1 MGLTLNSNSLTLEAA
16 GGGGG
21 AAAAGL
27 TTAEVNTLIENKS
40 DYEFIKTLELTD
52 TVSTWLITEGID
64 NDKYG
69 GYKYVFE
76 SLRPYSGSYYRF
88 RLKDEN
94 LSTFNL
100 TGAARMGNTSYAY
113 THTSNTPI
121 FHLYGSTQGLTSG
134 SRMFMEVEITY
145 NESHVQGFAKSAM
158 AYPAGYWQHDATGSF
173 ISHNNATFGG
183 IELPDSYRSGT
194 VKIYG
199 RRERSA

>member
-21 AAAAGL
+21 AAGL
-27 TTAEVNTLIENKS
+27 STADVNTLIESKS

-52 TVSTWLITEGID
+52 VVSTWLITEGID

-76 SLRPYSGSYYRF
+76 SLRPYSGSLYRF

-94 LSTFNL
+94 LSTFNV
-100 TGAARMGNTSYAY
+100 TGIAHHSNTSWAY
-113 THTSNTPI
+113 ITTSNTEI
-121 FHLYGSTQGLTSG
+121 FHLYGSTQGLTHS

-145 NESHVQGFAKSAM
+145 NELQVQGFAKSAM
-158 AYPAGYWQHDATGSF
+158 AYPSGYWQHDARGSF
-173 ISHNNATFGG
+173 VSHNNATFGG
-183 IELPDSYRSGT
+183 IELPDSYQSGT

-199 RRERSA
+199 RRKRSA

>member
-21 AAAAGL
+21 GAAGL

-40 DYEFIKTLELTD
+40 DYEFIKTLELTSS
-52 TVSTWLITEGID
+52 VSTWLITEGID

-76 SLRPYSGSYYRF
+76 SLRPDGSAYYRF
-88 RLKDEN
+88 RLKDES

-100 TGAARMGNTSYAY
+100 TGIAHHTNTSYAY
-113 THTSNTPI
+113 SSTSNTPI
-121 FHLYGSTQGLTSG
+121 FHLYGSTQGLTQQ

-145 NESHVQGFAKSAM
+145 NDLYVQGFVKSGI
-158 AYPAGYWQHDATGSF
+158 AYPAGYWQHDARGSF

-183 IELPDSYRSGT
+183 IELPDSYRGGT